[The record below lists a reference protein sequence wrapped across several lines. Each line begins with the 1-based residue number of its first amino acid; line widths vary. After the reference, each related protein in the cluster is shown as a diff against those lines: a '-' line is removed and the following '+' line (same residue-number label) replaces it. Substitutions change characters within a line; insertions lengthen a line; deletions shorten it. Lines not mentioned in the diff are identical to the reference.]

1 MRLDMLRTPPDSN
14 NRSGTWL
21 TMAPAVLLSLL
32 GAGALI
38 ALLIAGARLDRQA
51 ERESSRQVA
60 VSVDRLN
67 DALATFA
74 KDGAFWDEAFEKLF
88 VNFDP
93 AWAHDTFGTGSID
106 SKDGAVDDVL
116 VVTTDGVFIDGY
128 GSVPGLNQAFVDG
141 AKFGPMI
148 QKADAGNVTV
158 PAVIA
163 GMVETAKGMALAAAV
178 AVTPQ
183 SDWPEGLDPHKR
195 PVVIALNFL
204 NGTDFQRIEAVTGV
218 ADLAV
223 AADAIPGHHK
233 AKLAGPDGRP
243 VAWLIWAPPTPG
255 RDMVRMLALPVILF
269 TIVLFALSFVA
280 GRRILAQHIALRTY
294 AARLATAGGLLET
307 AIGAIDDGL
316 CIVSDGT
323 VEFWNRDFERL
334 LGQSP
339 RKQVTTG
346 AELHHAVLGGT
357 AKLLD
362 GDEAGLRDG
371 TGDGQWLLLGVGGQ
385 ILSLRRFSFGGGN
398 LLVVRD
404 VTAAREEQQGLLEAR
419 RAAEAANQD
428 KSKFLAQMSHELRTP
443 LNAILGFAEVIS
455 LGVFGEVQPPAY
467 KGYAENIRRAGDHLL
482 AIINDILDLSKIEAG
497 RMEVAIDRIDVASLA
512 KDAGML
518 VRDRAQAKGVKLEI
532 AGADDVLV
540 HGDPKMVK
548 QILINLL
555 SNAVKFTSFGGHIR
569 VGWRLAND
577 GMVEIVVADSG
588 IGMSKDDLKLALQ
601 PFGQARRHKAA
612 DDTGTGL
619 GLPIVVS
626 LCKLQGGSFAISSEP
641 GIGTAATVRLPVEAA
656 RNAA

>member
-1 MRLDMLRTPPDSN
+1 MRLDMLRTPSGSD

-128 GSVPGLNQAFVDG
+128 GSVPGLDQAFVDS

-183 SDWPEGLDPHKR
+183 SDWPAGLDPHKR

-218 ADLAV
+218 NDLTV
-223 AADAIPGHHK
+223 AAAPSPGHHN

-255 RDMVRMLALPVILF
+255 RHMVRMLALPVVLF
-269 TIVLFALSFVA
+269 TLVLFALSFVA
-280 GRRILAQHIALRTY
+280 GR
-294 AARLATAGGLLET
+294 
-307 AIGAIDDGL
+307 
-316 CIVSDGT
+316 
-323 VEFWNRDFERL
+323 
-334 LGQSP
+334 
-339 RKQVTTG
+339 
-346 AELHHAVLGGT
+346 
-357 AKLLD
+357 
-362 GDEAGLRDG
+362 
-371 TGDGQWLLLGVGGQ
+371 
-385 ILSLRRFSFGGGN
+385 
-398 LLVVRD
+398 
-404 VTAAREEQQGLLEAR
+404 
-419 RAAEAANQD
+419 
-428 KSKFLAQMSHELRTP
+428 
-443 LNAILGFAEVIS
+443 
-455 LGVFGEVQPPAY
+455 
-467 KGYAENIRRAGDHLL
+467 
-482 AIINDILDLSKIEAG
+482 
-497 RMEVAIDRIDVASLA
+497 
-512 KDAGML
+512 
-518 VRDRAQAKGVKLEI
+518 
-532 AGADDVLV
+532 
-540 HGDPKMVK
+540 
-548 QILINLL
+548 
-555 SNAVKFTSFGGHIR
+555 
-569 VGWRLAND
+569 
-577 GMVEIVVADSG
+577 
-588 IGMSKDDLKLALQ
+588 
-601 PFGQARRHKAA
+601 
-612 DDTGTGL
+612 
-619 GLPIVVS
+619 
-626 LCKLQGGSFAISSEP
+626 
-641 GIGTAATVRLPVEAA
+641 
-656 RNAA
+656 